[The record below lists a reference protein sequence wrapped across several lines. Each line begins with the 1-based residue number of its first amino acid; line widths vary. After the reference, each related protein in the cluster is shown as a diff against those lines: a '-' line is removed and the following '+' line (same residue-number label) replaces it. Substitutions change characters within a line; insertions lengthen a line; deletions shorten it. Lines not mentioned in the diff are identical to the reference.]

1 MAGHTRST
9 PTIVPKTTRKT
20 STTAFNVR
28 MSGRLLVICGFAC
41 LRPTPVEQLS
51 STDRSPGKRFDLTG
65 IVSFTRPFG
74 SREPTLLF
82 PTPQRLVREAQRLRQ
97 RQKPDL
103 FDRARE
109 G

>member
-1 MAGHTRST
+1 
-9 PTIVPKTTRKT
+9 
-20 STTAFNVR
+20 
-28 MSGRLLVICGFAC
+28 MSGRLLVICGFAG
-41 LRPTPVEQLS
+41 LRTPPIEQLGS
-51 STDRSPGKRFDLTG
+51 ADCSIGEHFDLTG
-65 IVSFTRPFG
+65 VVGFSRPFG
-74 SREPTLLF
+74 SREPTLFF

>member
-1 MAGHTRST
+1 MPNLASARNDVVTRST
-9 PTIVPKTTRKT
+9 D
-20 STTAFNVR
+20 
-28 MSGRLLVICGFAC
+28 MSGRLLVICGFAGF
-41 LRPTPVEQLS
+41 RTPPVEQLG
-51 STDRSPGKRFDLTG
+51 STDRPPGKRLNLTG
-65 IVSFTRPFG
+65 IVGFTRPFG

-82 PTPQRLVREAQRLRQ
+82 PTPQCLVREAQRLRQ